1 MLSISSAY
9 SLHDLKKIQ
18 TGRGN
23 QLYVRN
29 FSETDSLTNIVL
41 SFSMSIILES
51 PTACLLE
58 KYGLHCF
65 QKGFVSSE
73 LGMELQ

>member
-1 MLSISSAY
+1 
-9 SLHDLKKIQ
+9 
-18 TGRGN
+18 
-23 QLYVRN
+23 
-29 FSETDSLTNIVL
+29 
-41 SFSMSIILES
+41 MSIILES

-65 QKGFVSSE
+65 QKGFVSFE